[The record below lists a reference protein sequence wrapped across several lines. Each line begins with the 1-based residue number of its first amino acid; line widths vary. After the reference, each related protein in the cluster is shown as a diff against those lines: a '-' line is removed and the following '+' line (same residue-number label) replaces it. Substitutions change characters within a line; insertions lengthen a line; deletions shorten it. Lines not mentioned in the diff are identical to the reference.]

1 MQSHEMELSD
11 ICCHL
16 ESCGRVHMSDDD
28 VSYMCSIKKLDNM
41 VYSAT
46 TLVRMSNKHP
56 HCKVR
61 GYFADTLDQLVTRV
75 RHHDEETLYDILD
88 YSEIFRYVAS
98 GSYKCYALFIP
109 ATFRDLFLTYFDGD

>member
-1 MQSHEMELSD
+1 MQRHEMELSD
-11 ICCHL
+11 ICCHI
-16 ESCGRVHMSDDD
+16 EGCGRVHMSDDD

-41 VYSAT
+41 IYSAT
-46 TLVRMSNKHP
+46 TLVRMSDKHP

-75 RHHDEETLYDILD
+75 RHHDEEQLYDILD

-98 GSYKCYALFIP
+98 GSYKCYALFLP
-109 ATFRDLFLTYFDGD
+109 VTFRDLFLTYFGD